1 MERIAAALVLV
12 GVLGACGGGGDG
24 KKSEP
29 EPARV
34 KGTVLGQAFDP
45 VDGTALVLSPETCV
59 FQGVLQASATAILV
73 GFGTFENMCQVA
85 QQTKACGGKANG
97 TTVNLLVLNAS
108 AVGAATAVQPGTY
121 PVTTA
126 QPDVTKP
133 FTVATAFVAKTDGTC
148 ADSASAV
155 EATGGTVTLDRTGPD
170 RVTGSASVTFS
181 DGSSVSGA
189 FDVPVCGFSID
200 VCSGL
205 GAGCDSPTCVP

>member
-1 MERIAAALVLV
+1 MTRFAAALVVV
-12 GVLGACGGGGDG
+12 GVLGACGGSDS
-24 KKSEP
+24 KKS

-45 VDGTALVLSPETCV
+45 VDGTALVLSPETCI
-59 FQGVLQASATAILV
+59 FQNVLQASATAILV

-97 TTVNLLVLNAS
+97 TTVNLIVLNAS
-108 AVGAATAVQPGTY
+108 AVGTATAVQPGTY

-133 FTVATAFVAKTDGTC
+133 FTVATAFIAKTDATC

-155 EATGGTVTLDRTGPD
+155 EATAGTITIDKAGAD
-170 RVTGSASVTFS
+170 RVTGNANITFS

-189 FDVPVCGFSID
+189 FDVPVCAFSTD
-200 VCSGL
+200 VCTGL
-205 GAGCDSPTCVP
+205 GAGCKTPTCVP